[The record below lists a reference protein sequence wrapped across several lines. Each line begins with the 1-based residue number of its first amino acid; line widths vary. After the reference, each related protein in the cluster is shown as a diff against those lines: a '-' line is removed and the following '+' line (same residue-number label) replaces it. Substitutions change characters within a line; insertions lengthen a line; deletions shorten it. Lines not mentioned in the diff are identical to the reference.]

1 MINQIIIGIAQA
13 LNGAFGDDYEIHC
26 QEIEQDLKEPCFLI
40 LLLNASN
47 EQLVGDRYSRKQP
60 FDILYFPKSK
70 SDSRSEMYEVM
81 NKLNDALEY
90 INFGEGLLRGIN
102 MKGQIIDDVLH
113 FFVDYN
119 FTVIKQ
125 REKIYMQE
133 LTIKGR
139 VKQYGNN

>member
-1 MINQIIIGIAQA
+1 MINKIIVGIAQA

-40 LLLNASN
+40 LLMDASN
-47 EQLVGDRYSRKQP
+47 KQIVGDRYSRKRP

-70 SDSRSEMYEVM
+70 DDSRTEMYEAIE
-81 NKLNDALEY
+81 KLNNALEY
-90 INFGEGLLRGIN
+90 INFGDGLLRGAN
-102 MKGQIIDDVLH
+102 MKSQIIDDVLH

-119 FTVIKQ
+119 FTAIKQ
-125 REKIYMQE
+125 REKTYMQE

>member
-1 MINQIIIGIAQA
+1 MINKIIVGIAQA
-13 LNGAFGDDYEIHC
+13 LNGAFGADYEIHC

-47 EQLVGDRYSRKQP
+47 EKLVGDRYSRKQP
-60 FDILYFPKSK
+60 FDILYFPESK
-70 SDSRSEMYEVM
+70 NDSRNEMYEVM
-81 NKLNDALEY
+81 DKLNDALEY
-90 INFGEGLLRGIN
+90 INLGDGLLRGIN

-125 REKIYMQE
+125 REKVYMQE

-139 VKQYGNN
+139 VKQYGYN

>member
-1 MINQIIIGIAQA
+1 MINKIIVGIAQA
-13 LNGAFGDDYEIHC
+13 LNSQFGDDYEIHC

-60 FDILYFPKSK
+60 FDILYFPKSEN
-70 SDSRSEMYEVM
+70 DSRVEMYEAIE
-81 NKLNDALEY
+81 KLNDVLEY
-90 INFGEGLLRGIN
+90 INFGDGLLRGTN

-113 FFVDYN
+113 FFIDYN
-119 FTVIKQ
+119 FIVIKQ
-125 REKIYMQE
+125 GDKDYMQQ